1 MELADVDAN
10 AAVLGVT
17 SLAARARLHCH
28 LRRPTRVS
36 CRNALTDR
44 HELWSFGRPRNH
56 MLIGGPDPAMGETL
70 LQVCGPLRVSVQQ
83 YMHRCALQNGST
95 THWTQ
100 RSTHWMAVRIPTRE
114 WTLMWACS
122 RLKNIKILWERAS
135 LHCHLRPCVL
145 RKRTNRST

>member
-36 CRNALTDR
+36 CRNASTDR

-56 MLIGGPDPAMGETL
+56 YVNWRSRSRHGRNTFAGLRPITSLYPAIHAL
-70 LQVCGPLRVSVQQ
+70 VCPAEWLN
-83 YMHRCALQNGST
+83 HR
-95 THWTQ
+95 TQ
-100 RSTHWMAVRIPTRE
+100 RTTHWMAVRIPTPE
-114 WTLMWACS
+114 WTLMGACG
-122 RLKNIKILWERAS
+122 RLKNIRILWKRAR